1 MEWILNIAQIAEAT
15 GGEIC
20 NCNPDEIV
28 KDVVRDSREVEEG
41 VVFLALNG
49 ENNNGHKFVPT
60 AIENG
65 AICCVVNRDE
75 GDFGKLPVIKVDDT
89 FKALMDI
96 ASYYRM
102 QFDIPIVGITGSVG
116 KTSTKEMIACVL
128 GEEFKTHKTEGNYN
142 NEVGVPLTLLR
153 LSKDD
158 DISVIEMGMSNFGEI
173 SRLTNA
179 VKPDTAVITNIGVS
193 HIENLGSREGI
204 RKAKF
209 EIFEGLSVDGT
220 VILNG
225 DDPYLWSANGD
236 IDYETLYYGIE
247 NKACDIVAKD
257 IKTFS
262 DSSEFTLRIDG
273 EEYRF
278 EINAP
283 GVHHIYNALAAVLV
297 GIKYNMSVENIVA
310 GIKSFEP
317 SGHRQVIVETDKFT
331 IIEDYYNASPDSMQ
345 SGLNVLSIT
354 ERGDGSRKVA
364 CLADMLELG
373 NISKQAHRQVGHVVA
388 DSKADCLIVIGND
401 AKYIAEG
408 AVDNG
413 FDPGNIY
420 YFENNDKAK
429 AELENIVRDGDIILI
444 KGSRGMRLE
453 EIANYLENL

>member
-1 MEWILNIAQIAEAT
+1 M
-15 GGEIC
+15 
-20 NCNPDEIV
+20 
-28 KDVVRDSREVEEG
+28 
-41 VVFLALNG
+41 
-49 ENNNGHKFVPT
+49 
-60 AIENG
+60 
-65 AICCVVNRDE
+65 
-75 GDFGKLPVIKVDDT
+75 
-89 FKALMDI
+89 
-96 ASYYRM
+96 
-102 QFDIPIVGITGSVG
+102 
-116 KTSTKEMIACVL
+116 
-128 GEEFKTHKTEGNYN
+128 
-142 NEVGVPLTLLR
+142 
-153 LSKDD
+153 
-158 DISVIEMGMSNFGEI
+158 
-173 SRLTNA
+173 
-179 VKPDTAVITNIGVS
+179 
-193 HIENLGSREGI
+193 
-204 RKAKF
+204 
-209 EIFEGLSVDGT
+209 
-220 VILNG
+220 
-225 DDPYLWSANGD
+225 
-236 IDYETLYYGIE
+236 
-247 NKACDIVAKD
+247 
-257 IKTFS
+257 
-262 DSSEFTLRIDG
+262 
-273 EEYRF
+273 
-278 EINAP
+278 
-283 GVHHIYNALAAVLV
+283 V

-354 ERGDGSRKVA
+354 ERGEGSRKVA

>member
-28 KDVVRDSREVEEG
+28 QDVVRDSREVEEG

-65 AICCVVNRDE
+65 AVCCVVNRDE

-354 ERGDGSRKVA
+354 ERGEGSRKVA